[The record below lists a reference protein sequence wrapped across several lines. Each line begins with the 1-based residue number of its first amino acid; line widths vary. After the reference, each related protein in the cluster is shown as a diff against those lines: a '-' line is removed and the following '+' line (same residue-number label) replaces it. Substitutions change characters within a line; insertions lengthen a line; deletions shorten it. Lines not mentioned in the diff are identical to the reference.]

1 MDQIFGVTLLA
12 LQLLSCVL
20 IYKSVKNKNYTTYK
34 FPRCGRRSYIFE
46 RFTKF
51 GLVCCFILTSIT
63 VLLILFD
70 PEFGGAFVMLP
81 LGFLGWY
88 LCLFM
93 YLDCKNFYL
102 QTTPEGMMWANFLAI
117 SHHAP
122 YKDIVKFT
130 YNSRNS
136 GDIGIDLT
144 WLVVKTACGGTLRFD
159 PILTDAGLL
168 MAQLAFR
175 LRKGYWARIDSPED
189 QREIQEYLETTKRHV
204 NISFKF
210 LVALLNMFLKRSQS
224 SRSWH

>member
-34 FPRCGRRSYIFE
+34 FPRCGRRAYIFE
-46 RFTKF
+46 RFAKF

-102 QTTPEGMMWANFLAI
+102 QTTPEGMMWANFLAV
-117 SHHAP
+117 SHHTP

-130 YNSRNS
+130 YSSRDS

-144 WLVVKTACGGTLRFD
+144 WLVVKTARGGTLRFD
-159 PILTDAGLL
+159 PLLTGAGLL
-168 MAQLAFR
+168 IPQLAFR
-175 LRKGYWARIDSPED
+175 VENGYWAKNADPED
-189 QREIQEYLETTKRHV
+189 QQLLQNFIDEPEKARE
-204 NISFKF
+204 
-210 LVALLNMFLKRSQS
+210 LLMTCSPCVVER
-224 SRSWH
+224 

>member
-1 MDQIFGVTLLA
+1 MDQIFGVALLA

-34 FPRCGRRSYIFE
+34 FPRCGRRAYIFE
-46 RFTKF
+46 RFAKF

-130 YNSRNS
+130 YNSRDS

-144 WLVVKTACGGTLRFD
+144 WLVVKTARGGTLRFD
-159 PILTDAGLL
+159 PLLTGAGLL
-168 MAQLAFR
+168 IPQLAFR
-175 LRKGYWARIDSPED
+175 VENGYWAKNADPED
-189 QREIQEYLETTKRHV
+189 QQLLQNFIDEPEKARE
-204 NISFKF
+204 
-210 LVALLNMFLKRSQS
+210 LLMSCSPCVIER
-224 SRSWH
+224 

>member
-1 MDQIFGVTLLA
+1 MDQIFGVALLA

-34 FPRCGRRSYIFE
+34 FPRCGGRAYIFE
-46 RFTKF
+46 EFAKF
-51 GLVCCFILTSIT
+51 GLVCCFILNSIT

-130 YNSRNS
+130 YNSRNN
-136 GDIGIDLT
+136 GDIDIDLT
-144 WLVVKTACGGTLRFD
+144 WLVVKTARGGTLRFD
-159 PILTDAGLL
+159 PLLTGAGLL
-168 MAQLAFR
+168 IPQLAFR
-175 LRKGYWARIDSPED
+175 VENGYWAKNADPED
-189 QREIQEYLETTKRHV
+189 QQLLQNFIDEPEKARE
-204 NISFKF
+204 
-210 LVALLNMFLKRSQS
+210 LLMSCSPCVIER
-224 SRSWH
+224 

>member
-20 IYKSVKNKNYTTYK
+20 IYKSIKNKNYTTYK
-34 FPRCGRRSYIFE
+34 FPRCGRRAYIFE

-136 GDIGIDLT
+136 GDIDIDLT
-144 WLVVKTACGGTLRFD
+144 WLVVKTARGGTLRFD
-159 PILTDAGLL
+159 PLLTGAGLL
-168 MAQLAFR
+168 IPQLAFR
-175 LRKGYWARIDSPED
+175 VENGYWAKNADPED
-189 QREIQEYLETTKRHV
+189 QQLLQNFIDEPEKARE
-204 NISFKF
+204 
-210 LVALLNMFLKRSQS
+210 LLMSCSPCVIER
-224 SRSWH
+224 

>member
-34 FPRCGRRSYIFE
+34 FPRCGRRAYIFE
-46 RFTKF
+46 RFAKF

-130 YNSRNS
+130 YNSRDS

-144 WLVVKTACGGTLRFD
+144 WLVVKTARGGTLRFD
-159 PILTDAGLL
+159 PLLTGAGLL
-168 MAQLAFR
+168 IPQLAFR
-175 LRKGYWARIDSPED
+175 VENGYWAKNADPED
-189 QREIQEYLETTKRHV
+189 QQLLQNFIDEPEKARE
-204 NISFKF
+204 
-210 LVALLNMFLKRSQS
+210 LLMSCSPCVIER
-224 SRSWH
+224 